1 MGKGSGLASGGGVG
15 GGRGFGKT
23 KTRQHESQST
33 LPCFC
38 NSNWAY
44 LHLSVSLLCVCVSQY
59 YNRVTQCGYPG
70 FPQLE
75 PIYQYWLT
83 CFPPHPNRHQTMM
96 LYTPAHYTV
105 YISLQSLS
113 RWLTEDFSVRAISHF
128 SCLLWGNGGNPAQ
141 PSSLNRE
148 LLYHCN
154 ILHTTTSK
162 SSWRRLYRIW
172 E

>member
-1 MGKGSGLASGGGVG
+1 MVVVLVVLGGLVKQ
-15 GGRGFGKT
+15 RLV
-23 KTRQHESQST
+23 ST
-33 LPCFC
+33 NHNQPYPAFATAIEHIFTCLWVFF
-38 NSNWAY
+38 
-44 LHLSVSLLCVCVSQY
+44 CVCVSQY

-162 SSWRRLYRIW
+162 SSWSRLYRIW